1 MTIFNDYKNH
11 FSKWNNCRSEA
22 IRRTIYLRPAQDATR
37 EDLSINHEHQAKIE
51 KDLSNMH
58 IKRQLEKAVFL
69 ARAKGEAYV
78 IFLDNPKGNEPPTAQ
93 GAINEYSRTIAVR
106 DKISING
113 NEKSIN
119 VDNHTIVVSDE
130 RIFRIEGDYD
140 EKLNPISAS
149 EYVDNEI
156 DALWDII
163 RSTLQILKKS
173 SIHAVRIE
181 GLDTLISQA
190 VDDEETKALTD
201 SLKAIAKDLNN
212 DSAIFLDSNSS
223 LDGVSFSLNGIT
235 DVCNELRGIIAG
247 ATLPELV
254 LFDKS
259 PQGLSS
265 SRREQLEHYYSLIKS
280 IQETQLS
287 PIYDAVFKYV
297 LTEYADVSY
306 DFKPLDMMSNKEK
319 AEIRQLNIQVADS
332 IIGNLG
338 LSGEDIMTVYKAL
351 DIVDDLDITI
361 VARTPFS
368 NPYEDLV
375 SEEDNQSQ
383 E

>member
-1 MTIFNDYKNH
+1 MTIFNDYKTHYNKWSNCE
-11 FSKWNNCRSEA
+11 SKA
-22 IRRTIYLRPAQDATR
+22 IKRTICLRPAQDATR
-37 EDLSINHEHQAKIE
+37 EDLSINHEHQAEIE
-51 KDLSNMH
+51 KDLSAMK

-69 ARAKGEAYV
+69 ARNKGEAYV
-78 IFLDNPKGNEPPTAQ
+78 IFLDNPAGDEGDLTGNGE
-93 GAINEYSRTIAVR
+93 INQYSRTVVVR
-106 DKISING
+106 DAIGSDN
-113 NEKSIN
+113 SIN
-119 VDNHTIVVSDE
+119 VDNKTIIVSPQ
-130 RIFRIEGDYD
+130 RIFKIEGDYD
-140 EKLNPISAS
+140 ERLKPVSAFHFV
-149 EYVDNEI
+149 ENEI
-156 DALWDII
+156 NALWDIV

-173 SIHAVRIE
+173 SIHAMRID
-181 GLDTLISQA
+181 GLDTLIADA
-190 VDDEETKALTD
+190 VDSEETDL
-201 SLKAIAKDLNN
+201 LKATLDDMAKKLNN
-212 DSAIFLDSNSS
+212 DSAIFMDSNSS
-223 LDGVSFSLNGIT
+223 LESVSFNLNGIN

-287 PIYDAVFKYV
+287 QVYDAIFKYV
-297 LTEYADVSY
+297 LIDYADVSY

-332 IIGNLG
+332 IISNLG
-338 LSGEDIMTVYKAL
+338 LSGNDIMTVYKAL

-361 VARTPFS
+361 AERTPYK

-375 SEEDNQSQ
+375 NEDNTDQ